1 MRRHPPPAALFVDDR
16 ADNVEAAAKLGLG
29 VLHFSG
35 LEAIAQLLGL
45 LVRGRGLKDPAVC
58 PL

>member
-45 LVRGRGLKDPAVC
+45 LVRGGD
-58 PL
+58 